1 MLYKHYAKSK
11 KKKYKKG
18 GKVEYY
24 QKGGV
29 VGGPAKAT
37 TGMGKRSS
45 DMRRRSTDS
54 PFGTAPGPGEHT
66 PNYPGDLFPK
76 GYIPRWM
83 GFVGGAQGGT
93 QAPNMPGGV
102 DYSSVYPWNPPDESL
117 YAKGGKVKET
127 ITDKYVRSKKV
138 KATKKSKKKKGY
150 AKGGKVKGQQTI
162 AFSRKTLNKANKE
175 LMRG

>member
-1 MLYKHYAKSK
+1 M
-11 KKKYKKG
+11 
-18 GKVEYY
+18 
-24 QKGGV
+24 
-29 VGGPAKAT
+29 GGPAKAT

-93 QAPNMPGGV
+93 QAPNMPGGF
-102 DYSSVYPWNPPDESL
+102 DYSSVYPWNPPGAPT
-117 YAKGGKVKET
+117 YASGGKVEET
-127 ITDKYVRSKKV
+127 AGDKYMRGKKA
-138 KATKKSKKKKGY
+138 KAAKKGKKKSRKFNAMTETSKQ
-150 AKGGKVKGQQTI
+150 VSI
-162 AFSRKTLNKANKE
+162 PFSRKMLKKANKE